1 MLHDEILATIS
12 EENNDDVIWG
22 KYDNHYDWIWSKDRP
37 YLSPHTLSI
46 GSQVLL
52 RDWTVAK
59 KLHDLGV
66 KKVLDIGS
74 DTGHFM
80 AVLHHF
86 GIKAVGVDA
95 SKEATLFV
103 NKKEV
108 NVCYNVGIQTL
119 ITLPLEGYDCITCM
133 NITQAV
139 WDNEQLKKDFIRWIT
154 KHASYTVLSDFTHQ
168 DRSWGGLTKIH
179 DFNVLPIYFSKIV
192 YRIASFFHVESM
204 LNYLCIQK
212 VYKVSNV
219 R

>member
-1 MLHDEILATIS
+1 MLHDEILSTIHKEKS
-12 EENNDDVIWG
+12 DDVIWG
-22 KYDNHYDWIWSKDRP
+22 KYDNHYDWTWYKDRP

-59 KLHDLGV
+59 KLHELGI

-86 GIKAVGVDA
+86 GIEAVGVDA
-95 SKEATLFV
+95 SKEATLFI

-108 NVCYNVGIQTL
+108 NICYAIGIQTL
-119 ITLPLEGYDCITCM
+119 VTLDLKGYDCITCM
-133 NITQAV
+133 NITHAS
-139 WDNEQLKKDFIRWIT
+139 WENEQLKKDLISWIT
-154 KHASYTVLSDFTHQ
+154 QHATYTVLSDFTHQ
-168 DRSWGGLTKIH
+168 DRSWKGLTKIH
-179 DFNVLPIYFSKIV
+179 DFNILPIYFSKIV
-192 YRIASFFHVESM
+192 YKIASFFHIESM

-212 VYKVSNV
+212 IYKVSKD
-219 R
+219 